1 MAAFS
6 EIALDHLLLAAAVG
20 YLLGSIPFG
29 LLLTRLAGRGELRKL
44 GSGNIGATNVFRSG
58 SKLLALLTLL
68 LDIGKGAAAAAI
80 GLEFGFPVALIAGGS
95 AILGQGG
102 PADLVLFDL
111 EKPFR
116 FGDTAFTAFTILVAS
131 TSGERFRSKSKNS
144 PFDKRPVQGIVLRTV
159 SAGRPIFDHLLETY
173 PAYLTFRSA
182 TGTVGEWKNLTA
194 FGRGLGTRNGQIWPP
209 LACGDCP
216 SWDSEIAHWTTSCT
230 GWRRR

>member
-44 GSGNIGATNVFRSG
+44 GSGNIGATNVLRSG

-95 AILGQGG
+95 AILGHLFPVWLGFHGG
-102 PADLVLFDL
+102 KGVATTLGVLLMLLAPVGLIAIVVWLLVAALFRYSSL
-111 EKPFR
+111 AALLAIGTAPLSAFF
-116 FGDTAFTAFTILVAS
+116 FGDTAFTAFTILVA
-131 TSGERFRSKSKNS
+131 
-144 PFDKRPVQGIVLRTV
+144 GIVLFRHRANV
-159 SAGRPIFDHLLETY
+159 RRLVRGEEPKIG
-173 PAYLTFRSA
+173 RSA
-182 TGTVGEWKNLTA
+182 APG
-194 FGRGLGTRNGQIWPP
+194 P
-209 LACGDCP
+209 
-216 SWDSEIAHWTTSCT
+216 
-230 GWRRR
+230 